1 LRGSF
6 INCLSMFDVLT
17 GYNMFD
23 DILISFGLNAADYEV
38 QPFGSGLI
46 NHTYKLKG
54 HSDAYIL
61 QQINTSVFKN
71 PGFIANNLEL
81 VRTYLGKHNPGYLF
95 VAPLKTIDDHF
106 MVKSSEGKFYR
117 LFPFIDGSH
126 TVNFLQD
133 KQEAFEAAVQFGR
146 FTRLLNDFDIGQL
159 QYTLSD
165 FHNLKLRFDQFKA
178 ASKNALPVKLAEA
191 ATEIK
196 EVYNQYQILQTYN
209 QLISNNEIP
218 LRAIHHDTKINNV
231 LFDSQNHA
239 LCLVDLDTV
248 MPGYYLSDVGDMM
261 RTYLSPAN
269 EEETN
274 MDKIHI
280 REDFF
285 RAIYKG
291 YMSEMGNIL
300 TEAEK
305 QLFIFSGKLMIYMQ
319 ALRFL
324 TDFLNNDSY
333 YGAQYPGHN
342 LVRAKNQ
349 FKLLTEYTKAEPSF
363 KLLIS
368 SVNREFLTAE
378 KQSN

>member
-1 LRGSF
+1 
-6 INCLSMFDVLT
+6 
-17 GYNMFD
+17 MFD
-23 DILISFGLNAADYEV
+23 DILISFGLNVANYEV

-71 PGFIANNLEL
+71 PDYIANNLEL
-81 VRTYLGKHNPGYLF
+81 VKTYLNKHNPSYLF
-95 VAPLKTIDDHF
+95 VAPLKTTNGMF
-106 MVKSSEGKFYR
+106 MVQSAAGDFYR

-126 TVNFLQD
+126 AVNFLQD
-133 KQEAFEAAVQFGR
+133 KQEACEAAVQFGR
-146 FTRLLNDFDIGQL
+146 FTRLLKGFDIRQL
-159 QYTLSD
+159 QYTLPD
-165 FHNLKLRFDQFKA
+165 FHNLKLRFDQFEE
-178 ASKNALPVKLAEA
+178 ASKNAFPVKLEEA

-196 EVYNQYQILQTYN
+196 EVYNQYPILQTYN

-274 MDKIHI
+274 LDKIHI

-300 TEAEK
+300 TETEK

-342 LVRAKNQ
+342 LIRAKNQ
-349 FKLLTEYTKAEPSF
+349 FKLLAEYTNTEPSF

-368 SVNREFLTAE
+368 NVDREFLTE
-378 KQSN
+378 ENQK